1 MPELPLEL
9 DPTLMPRHVAI
20 IMDGNSRWAEKRG
33 WPASVGHEAGVRS
46 LREVVKL
53 SQQWGIQ
60 VLTVFAFST
69 ENWLRPKMEIDF
81 LMDLFERFSREH
93 LTTMAAENIEVRCVG
108 DHSMLPESLRNV
120 IATLEESTKH
130 NTGLKLSIALSYS
143 GRQDIVSACKRLMGQ
158 VQNGEISS
166 SDMTEAA
173 IDEELQTS
181 WVGEA
186 RDPDLLIRTSGEQ
199 RISNFMLWQTA
210 YSEFFF
216 VDSLWPD
223 FGETQ
228 LKDALIEYQ
237 KRNRRFGKHG
247 N

>member
-1 MPELPLEL
+1 MVGEL
-9 DPTLMPRHVAI
+9 M
-20 IMDGNSRWAEKRG
+20 MW
-33 WPASVGHEAGVRS
+33 
-46 LREVVKL
+46 
-53 SQQWGIQ
+53 
-60 VLTVFAFST
+60 
-69 ENWLRPKMEIDF
+69 IDF
-81 LMDLFERFSREH
+81 SWLFEIR
-93 LTTMAAENIEVRCVG
+93 ENIEVRCVG

-210 YSEFFF
+210 YTEFLF

>member
-1 MPELPLEL
+1 VSWQFFFLPPENLKSSP
-9 DPTLMPRHVAI
+9 PTLTPTASWSAKQFCEVFNK
-20 IMDGNSRWAEKRG
+20 NSA
-33 WPASVGHEAGVRS
+33 
-46 LREVVKL
+46 
-53 SQQWGIQ
+53 QC
-60 VLTVFAFST
+60 
-69 ENWLRPKMEIDF
+69 
-81 LMDLFERFSREH
+81 ER
-93 LTTMAAENIEVRCVG
+93 ENIEVRCVG

-210 YSEFFF
+210 YSEFLF